1 MVSASN
7 TRPNITFIG
16 GGNMAEAILGGL
28 FASGHPGDRLRYSEP
43 FEERRKYMQGKY
55 PEITSE
61 TDNIK
66 AIDGADV
73 IVFAVKPQVLRTVV
87 DNLSPAFRKNPS
99 PLIIS
104 IVAGITTSDIV
115 RWINSSESI
124 SLVRCMPN
132 TPALLGEGAVGL
144 YANDQVNS
152 SQRATAESILSAV
165 SKQVSWVDRES
176 LIDSVTGLSG
186 SGPAYFFL
194 VMEAMQNAG
203 IAMGLS
209 SEDAKALTVQTCIGA
224 ARMALESEDDLA
236 TLRRKVTSPNGTT
249 EAAVKSL
256 EANNIRQTIMDGV
269 LAAEHRSREL
279 AAEMG
284 KD

>member
-1 MVSASN
+1 
-7 TRPNITFIG
+7 
-16 GGNMAEAILGGL
+16 MAEAILGGL

-61 TDNIK
+61 TDNNK

-73 IVFAVKPQVLRTVV
+73 IIFAVKPQVMRAVV
-87 DNLSPAFRKNPS
+87 DNLSSALRKNS
-99 PLIIS
+99 SSLIIS
-104 IVAGITTSDIV
+104 IAAGITTADIV
-115 RWINSSESI
+115 RWMNMSEPM

-144 YANDQVNS
+144 YANDRVNS
-152 SQRATAESILSAV
+152 SQRTTAESILSAV
-165 SKQVSWVDRES
+165 SKQVSWVDSEP

-209 SEDAKALTVQTCIGA
+209 SEDAKALTVQTCLGA
-224 ARMALESEDDLA
+224 ARMAQESEDDLA

-249 EAAVKSL
+249 EAAVKVL
-256 EANNIRQTIMDGV
+256 EANNLRGIIKDCV
-269 LAAEHRSREL
+269 FAAEHRSREL